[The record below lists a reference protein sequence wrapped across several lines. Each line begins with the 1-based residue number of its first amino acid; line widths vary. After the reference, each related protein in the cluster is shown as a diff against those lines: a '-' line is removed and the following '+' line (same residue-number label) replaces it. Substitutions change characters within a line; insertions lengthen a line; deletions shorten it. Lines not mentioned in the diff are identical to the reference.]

1 MNIEIKLGRN
11 HCSAG
16 SDDSSMM
23 TFILIVFFI
32 FIPLISEN
40 VTVNCQASNILVE
53 IQKSLFT
60 DTDNDTEFAATD
72 LALNDRDCNATNGSN
87 TFDFDI
93 IHGTCQTALN
103 YSKDGERVFYHNAV
117 FDTKTNA
124 DDPEFNIICTYS
136 SKYVKLVFRAHGV
149 GYHKPVPRQAFKRP
163 MGEHYQVFLDRSRK
177 DN

>member
-11 HCSAG
+11 HCSAR

-40 VTVNCQASNILVE
+40 VIINCQASNILVE

-72 LALNDRDCNATNGSN
+72 LVLNDRDCNATNGSN

-93 IHGTCQTALN
+93 IHAKRCMWCAFLRLIAQHNITKSTQLELISTLN
-103 YSKDGERVFYHNAV
+103 WKQIFE
-117 FDTKTNA
+117 TN
-124 DDPEFNIICTYS
+124 
-136 SKYVKLVFRAHGV
+136 
-149 GYHKPVPRQAFKRP
+149 
-163 MGEHYQVFLDRSRK
+163 
-177 DN
+177 

>member
-23 TFILIVFFI
+23 TFILIVFFF
-32 FIPLISEN
+32 FIPSISEN
-40 VTVNCQASNILVE
+40 VTVICQASNISVA

-60 DTDNDTEFAATD
+60 DTDVTFAATD

-93 IHGTCQTALN
+93 THGTCNTELTI
-103 YSKDGERVFYHNAV
+103 SKDEERSFYHNVV
-117 FDTKTNA
+117 FDTKA
-124 DDPEFNIICTYS
+124 DPDDPEFDIICSYS
-136 SKYVKLVFRAHGV
+136 SKYVKLVFRA
-149 GYHKPVPRQAFKRP
+149 
-163 MGEHYQVFLDRSRK
+163 
-177 DN
+177 